1 MRCSALT
8 NGTGAPLF
16 QVPSAFYLSLIRP
29 SISLEIPRSRKPSL
43 NPTVARPTPSS
54 SLFIMEE
61 DGEATGPTMAA
72 EVEMAKEMKQNN
84 YGRALEI
91 FSAAS
96 TKNVRSACQPLR
108 TVL

>member
-1 MRCSALT
+1 MRCRALT
-8 NGTGAPLF
+8 NRKTRQLNG
-16 QVPSAFYLSLIRP
+16 
-29 SISLEIPRSRKPSL
+29 PRFTSPSL
-43 NPTVARPTPSS
+43 GSLLVWRSQASKTLSESNRGPTDTSS

>member
-1 MRCSALT
+1 M
-8 NGTGAPLF
+8 
-16 QVPSAFYLSLIRP
+16 
-29 SISLEIPRSRKPSL
+29 
-43 NPTVARPTPSS
+43 ARPTHTSS

-61 DGEATGPTMAA
+61 DGEATGPAMAA

-91 FSAAS
+91 FSAAA

>member
-1 MRCSALT
+1 MENR
-8 NGTGAPLF
+8 
-16 QVPSAFYLSLIRP
+16 VPSAFYLSLI
-29 SISLEIPRSRKPSL
+29 SLLLVSD
-43 NPTVARPTPSS
+43 PTVSKTLSESIPQWPDRHTSS

-61 DGEATGPTMAA
+61 DGEATGPAMAA
-72 EVEMAKEMKQNN
+72 EVEMAKEMKQDN

-91 FSAAS
+91 FSAAT